1 MDTNLKLKL
10 ITIAYEIKAE
20 ILHTEQMTIL
30 FVKDWEDWEDAQ
42 KASEKHKLKI
52 GLFEQYLNFPYNLVS
67 ELQAPIF
74 GESSKF
80 RSGDYTYRIA
90 LFQPN
95 IE

>member
-1 MDTNLKLKL
+1 MDTNMKIKL
-10 ITIAYEIKAE
+10 ISIAYEIKAE
-20 ILHTEQMTIL
+20 ISQSEQMTIL
-30 FVKDWEDWEDAQ
+30 FVKDWEDAK

-52 GLFEQYLNFPYNLVS
+52 GLFEQYLNLPYKLVS

>member
-1 MDTNLKLKL
+1 MDTNLKIKL
-10 ITIAYEIKAE
+10 ISIAYETNAV
-20 ILHTEQMTIL
+20 LYQTEKMTIL
-30 FVKDWEDWEDAQ
+30 FVDRWDIAQ
-42 KASEKHKLKI
+42 KASEKYKLKI
-52 GLFEQYLNFPYNLVS
+52 GLFEQFLNFPYILVS

-90 LFQPN
+90 LFHPN

>member
-1 MDTNLKLKL
+1 M
-10 ITIAYEIKAE
+10 AYEIKAE

-30 FVKDWEDWEDAQ
+30 FVKDWEDAQ

-52 GLFEQYLNFPYNLVS
+52 GLFEQYLNLPYKLVS

>member
-1 MDTNLKLKL
+1 MDTNMKIKL

-20 ILHTEQMTIL
+20 ILYTEQMTIL

>member
-1 MDTNLKLKL
+1 MDTNIKIKL
-10 ITIAYEIKAE
+10 ISIAYEIKAE
-20 ILHTEQMTIL
+20 ISQSEQMTIL
-30 FVKDWEDWEDAQ
+30 FVKDWEDAQ
-42 KASEKHKLKI
+42 KASEKHKLRI
-52 GLFEQYLNFPYNLVS
+52 GLFEQYLNLPYKLVS

>member
-1 MDTNLKLKL
+1 MKIKL
-10 ITIAYEIKAE
+10 IRIAYEIKAE

-30 FVKDWEDWEDAQ
+30 FVKDWEDVQ

-52 GLFEQYLNFPYNLVS
+52 GLFEQYLNFPYYLVS

>member
-1 MDTNLKLKL
+1 MDTNIKIKL
-10 ITIAYEIKAE
+10 ISIAYEIKAE
-20 ILHTEQMTIL
+20 ILHTEQTTIL
-30 FVKDWEDWEDAQ
+30 FVKDWEDAQ

-52 GLFEQYLNFPYNLVS
+52 GLFEQYLNLPYKLVS

>member
-1 MDTNLKLKL
+1 MDTHLKLKL
-10 ITIAYEIKAE
+10 ISIAYETNAV
-20 ILHTEQMTIL
+20 LYQTEQMTIL
-30 FVKDWEDWEDAQ
+30 FVDRWDIAQ

-52 GLFEQYLNFPYNLVS
+52 GLFEQYLNLPYKLVS